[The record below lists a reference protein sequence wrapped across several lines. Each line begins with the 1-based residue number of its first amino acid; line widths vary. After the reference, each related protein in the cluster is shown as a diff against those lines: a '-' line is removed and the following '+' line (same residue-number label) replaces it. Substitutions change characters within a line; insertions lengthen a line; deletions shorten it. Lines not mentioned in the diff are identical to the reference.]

1 MKYKTQ
7 ETEEVKQNSPLL
19 EDIVDLIAILKEFSY
34 ALDCYR
40 NAKNCSKLAEYS
52 CDLACYWRTLTKL
65 AVCLDSEHKQPTI
78 EVTLTPT
85 DSIKDLKD
93 YEEKFYNMLKE
104 IAENALEEKEIEV
117 LAYLF
122 YIIKEFKHYFCTL
135 DESNISRETSS
146 Q

>member
-7 ETEEVKQNSPLL
+7 ETEEVKQNNPLL
-19 EDIVDLIAILKEFSY
+19 EDIVDLLIILKQFSY
-34 ALDCYR
+34 ALNCYR
-40 NAKNCSKLAEYS
+40 DTKDCSKLAECN
-52 CDLACYWRTLTKL
+52 CDLTRYWRTLIKL

-78 EVTLTPT
+78 EVTLAPI
-85 DSIKDLKD
+85 DSIEDLKD

-104 IAENALEEKEIEV
+104 IAKNALEEKEIEV

-122 YIIKEFKHYFCTL
+122 CIIKEFKHYFCTL